1 MSTRTFTPADLASWS
16 ASIVGE
22 SNVNWGGSVTAPA
35 DGQFDYSGTGGDI
48 NSDTGN
54 PSDAPA
60 SANTNFTGTSGG
72 NLNYSSAPAIPD
84 SALIS
89 KITIGIEATLNVSG
103 TGTGSGTS
111 NATPGLHITNA
122 SSNVAFKL
130 VANFKLGSQV
140 THTLTV
146 LGSDPQSD
154 GPNVGGVASSTSS
167 NASDSDSSAL
177 GTTID
182 IDFAPPISK
191 ATLVAS
197 WSAIL
202 FQLHNE
208 NLPAQFNTFYQI
220 AGDGDGS
227 GAGAPV
233 PTADGT
239 CDGAIDCN
247 LTDWEITVTYES
259 DFELIQ
265 SGQLQLIGDPG
276 GEIVP
281 PFIIQSGELY
291 LDGGG
296 SEFYLIA
303 PEISGIYVL
312 VPNKR
317 DDTWYDKSVTPAETF
332 DVKIPDPF
340 VSFAFLPEDE

>member
-130 VANFKLGSQV
+130 VANF
-140 THTLTV
+140 
-146 LGSDPQSD
+146 
-154 GPNVGGVASSTSS
+154 
-167 NASDSDSSAL
+167 
-177 GTTID
+177 
-182 IDFAPPISK
+182 
-191 ATLVAS
+191 
-197 WSAIL
+197 
-202 FQLHNE
+202 
-208 NLPAQFNTFYQI
+208 
-220 AGDGDGS
+220 
-227 GAGAPV
+227 
-233 PTADGT
+233 
-239 CDGAIDCN
+239 
-247 LTDWEITVTYES
+247 
-259 DFELIQ
+259 
-265 SGQLQLIGDPG
+265 
-276 GEIVP
+276 
-281 PFIIQSGELY
+281 
-291 LDGGG
+291 
-296 SEFYLIA
+296 
-303 PEISGIYVL
+303 
-312 VPNKR
+312 
-317 DDTWYDKSVTPAETF
+317 
-332 DVKIPDPF
+332 
-340 VSFAFLPEDE
+340 